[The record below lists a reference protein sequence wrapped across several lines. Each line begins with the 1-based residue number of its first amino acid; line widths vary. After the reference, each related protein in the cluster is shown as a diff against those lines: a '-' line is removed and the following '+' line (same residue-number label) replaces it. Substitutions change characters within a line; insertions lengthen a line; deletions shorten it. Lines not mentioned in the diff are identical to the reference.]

1 MNCRCKKINLAFVF
15 AMMLFATVFGPASFA
30 QNSDEP
36 IKATA
41 SFNADKEIASDTAIE
56 IKLSRTPA
64 ANEKVAIT
72 IGQTDVTAL
81 FDRSD
86 LRLVYNSKILPLATG
101 KSTVT
106 VYLIQTNGAWKEVA
120 RFAMTVAAKSDAIP
134 TAVESPKVEEKTA
147 ETAPAKTEKPFIDTT
162 PKEIKPD
169 EAKPTSDQVGAETKT
184 ATSEKPAT
192 EAQTPETP
200 TAETPATPATE
211 TPAAE
216 TPTVEK
222 KRFFKFLPSFAIS
235 MESQPLQ
242 QNFPVDARP
251 EKRATFTDFNLTG
264 SIKTEAKIGNITNES
279 NFDFAGSSF
288 KEKTLQFGA
297 LGREAPDVDLSSYL
311 MNFTIAKAKVS
322 VGHTS
327 FGGSRHL
334 VNSFSSR
341 GLSASVP
348 INKYFDVTG
357 GMMNGT
363 SVLGVKN
370 FLGVSQI
377 RHQMQGAT
385 LGIEF
390 FPKRKNAM
398 RLEVTGF
405 NGYLQALNGVSEGQ
419 IVDAERSRG
428 FGFRF
433 ITSDKTGRFKV
444 EAGYAL
450 SRFFNANDPSLDP
463 NNNAVP
469 VQAVIRSAFYI
480 DSTNQI
486 LKDIK
491 LTKKKNL
498 NLSVGFKYEYVE
510 PLYRSLGASAS
521 ADKATQDY
529 SIDGSIG
536 EITFQAGHG
545 RSNDNLRSVPS
556 ILKLLTRSTRFSV
569 ALPLSAIVGDS
580 EKPSPLLPRLG
591 YSIDRTNNLGDA
603 IPVNGGFEVDLGSV
617 PDLVSTN
624 QTASSSWQFKKF
636 NVGYTYGRT
645 FADNRQAGSENKDQL
660 GWVHGLSFGLNP
672 SDIIGFTVGLSFDS
686 QQNFELDQIN
696 RTKTLNL
703 GTTWKPFKGATFTG
717 ELAQTLAGDAAQ
729 TSLAR
734 NVNYSGQ
741 FAYSFAREKTGFEKF
756 GFQLFARFAD
766 AFTRNR
772 NTIEITNIQT
782 RTKIMTAGMTV
793 NFF

>member
-1 MNCRCKKINLAFVF
+1 
-15 AMMLFATVFGPASFA
+15 MLFATVFGPASFA

-81 FDRSD
+81 FDRSAD
-86 LRLVYNSKILPLATG
+86 RFVYDARILPLATG
-101 KSTVT
+101 KSAVT
-106 VYLIQTNGAWKEVA
+106 VYIIPVNGSWKEIA
-120 RFAMTVAAKSDAIP
+120 RFAMTVAAKSEAIP
-134 TAVESPKVEEKTA
+134 AVPESVKSEEQKPSDRVSAKAVENGV
-147 ETAPAKTEKPFIDTT
+147 
-162 PKEIKPD
+162 EIKPT
-169 EAKPTSDQVGAETKT
+169 EIKPNEPKPTADQVGTET
-184 ATSEKPAT
+184 KPAT
-192 EAQTPETP
+192 ADKPTAEAENPSAQTPAVQATG
-200 TAETPATPATE
+200 TPATE
-211 TPAAE
+211 TP
-216 TPTVEK
+216 TVEK
-222 KRFFKFLPSFAIS
+222 RRFFKFLPSFAIS

-242 QNFPVDARP
+242 QNFPADARP

-279 NFDFAGSSF
+279 NFDFAGSTF
-288 KEKTLQFGA
+288 KEKTLQFGT

-433 ITSDKTGRFKV
+433 ITSDRTERFKV

-545 RSNDNLRSVPS
+545 RSNDSLRNVPS

-580 EKPSPLLPRLG
+580 EKASPLLPRLG

-686 QQNFELDQIN
+686 QQNLELDQIN

-703 GTTWKPFKGATFTG
+703 ATTWKPFKGATFTG

>member
-1 MNCRCKKINLAFVF
+1 MTLFLISVLIPLSLAQSSV
-15 AMMLFATVFGPASFA
+15 
-30 QNSDEP
+30 EP
-36 IKATA
+36 MKVTA
-41 SFNADKEIASDTAIE
+41 SFSTGKPVAPDTSIQIE
-56 IKLSRTPA
+56 LSKSLA
-64 ANEKVAIT
+64 ANEKIAIT
-72 IGQTDVTAL
+72 IDKTDITAL
-81 FDRSD
+81 FERTGDRF
-86 LRLVYNSKILPLATG
+86 VYNAKVLPLADG

-106 VYLIQTNGAWKEVA
+106 VFLIPTSNVWKEVA
-120 RFAMTVAAKSDAIP
+120 RFGLTVASP
-134 TAVESPKVEEKTA
+134 SPQVEMQPANESANKPSEKTTE
-147 ETAPAKTEKPFIDTT
+147 ETSG
-162 PKEIKPD
+162 
-169 EAKPTSDQVGAETKT
+169 EAKPEEKKADETKPADDKTLTETKAET
-184 ATSEKPAT
+184 EKV
-192 EAQTPETP
+192 EA
-200 TAETPATPATE
+200 ATPAADATASATRAPE
-211 TPAAE
+211 PPAEA
-216 TPTVEK
+216 TATEK
-222 KRFFKFLPSFAIS
+222 KRFLKFLPTFALS

-242 QNFPVDARP
+242 QNFPADARP

-264 SIKTEAKIGNITNES
+264 SIKTEAKIGNILNES

-288 KEKTLQFGA
+288 KEKTLQFGT

-311 MNFTIAKAKVS
+311 MNFTIGKVKAS
-322 VGHTS
+322 LGHTS
-327 FGGSRHL
+327 FGGNRHL

-341 GLSASVP
+341 GISVTVP

-363 SVLGVKN
+363 SVLGVSN

-385 LGIEF
+385 LGVEF
-390 FPKRKNAM
+390 FPKRKNAV

-419 IVDAERSRG
+419 VVDAERSRG
-428 FGFRF
+428 FGFRL
-433 ITSDKTGRFKV
+433 ITSDKTERFKI

-463 NNNAVP
+463 NGTAVP

-510 PLYRSLGASAS
+510 PLYRSLGASSS
-521 ADKATQDY
+521 ADKASQDY
-529 SIDGSIG
+529 SLDGSIG
-536 EITFQAGHG
+536 EITFQVGHG
-545 RSNDNLRSVPS
+545 RANDNLRNVPS
-556 ILKLLTRSTRFSV
+556 ILKLLTRSTRFSL
-569 ALPLSAIVGDS
+569 ALPLSALVGDS

-603 IPVNGGFEVDLGSV
+603 IPVNGGFEVDLATV
-617 PDLVSTN
+617 PDLASTN

-636 NVGYTYGRT
+636 NFGYTYGRT

-672 SDIIGFTVGLSFDS
+672 SDDIGFTAGFSFDS
-686 QQNFELDQIN
+686 QQNFELNQIN

-729 TSLAR
+729 TSLTR

-756 GFQLFARFAD
+756 GVQIFARFAD

-772 NTIEITNIQT
+772 QTIEVSNVQT

>member
-1 MNCRCKKINLAFVF
+1 MTLLLISVLGPLSLAQS
-15 AMMLFATVFGPASFA
+15 P
-30 QNSDEP
+30 DEP
-36 IKATA
+36 MKATA
-41 SFNADKEIASDTAIE
+41 SFSADKPVAPDTSIE
-56 IKLSRTPA
+56 IELGKTPA
-64 ANEKVAIT
+64 ANEKIAIT
-72 IGQTDVTAL
+72 IDKTDITAL
-81 FDRSD
+81 FERTRDRF
-86 LRLVYNSKILPLATG
+86 VYNSKILPFADG
-101 KSTVT
+101 KSTLT
-106 VYLIQTNGAWKEVA
+106 VYLIPTSGVWKEVA
-120 RFAMTVAAKSDAIP
+120 RFGLAVA
-134 TAVESPKVEEKTA
+134 SP
-147 ETAPAKTEKPFIDTT
+147 APQ
-162 PKEIKPD
+162 IK
-169 EAKPTSDQVGAETKT
+169 
-184 ATSEKPAT
+184 
-192 EAQTPETP
+192 TP
-200 TAETPATPATE
+200 TAEESVNKPSEKTTAETSAEAKPEEKKADETKPSADKTVTETKAETLEKVEAATPSADTTAPATE
-211 TPAAE
+211 
-216 TPTVEK
+216 K
-222 KRFFKFLPSFAIS
+222 KSFFKFLPTFAIS

-242 QNFPVDARP
+242 QNFPADARP

-264 SIKTEAKIGNITNES
+264 SIKAEAKIGNILNES

-288 KEKTLQFGA
+288 KEKTLQFGT

-311 MNFTIAKAKVS
+311 MNFTIGKVKAS
-322 VGHTS
+322 LGHTS
-327 FGGSRHL
+327 FGGNRHL

-341 GLSASVP
+341 GISVTVP
-348 INKYFDVTG
+348 INKYLDVTG

-363 SVLGVKN
+363 SVLGVSN

-419 IVDAERSRG
+419 VVDAERSRG

-433 ITSDKTGRFKV
+433 ITSDKTERFKI

-463 NNNAVP
+463 NGNAVP

-480 DSTNQI
+480 ESSNQI
-486 LKDIK
+486 VKDLK

-510 PLYRSLGASAS
+510 PLYRSLGASSS
-521 ADKATQDY
+521 ADKASQDY
-529 SIDGSIG
+529 SLDGSIG
-536 EITFQAGHG
+536 EITFQVGHG
-545 RSNDNLRSVPS
+545 RANDNLRNVPS
-556 ILKLLTRSTRFSV
+556 ILKLLTRSTRFSL
-569 ALPLSAIVGDS
+569 ALPLSALVGNS

-603 IPVNGGFEVDLGSV
+603 IPVNGGFEVDLATV

-636 NVGYTYGRT
+636 NFGYTYGRT

-660 GWVHGLSFGLNP
+660 GWVHGLSVGLNP
-672 SDIIGFTVGLSFDS
+672 SDDIGFTVGFSFDS
-686 QQNFELDQIN
+686 QQNFELNQIN

-729 TSLAR
+729 TSLTR
-734 NVNYSGQ
+734 NINYSGQ
-741 FAYSFAREKTGFEKF
+741 LAYSFAREKTGFEKF
-756 GFQLFARFAD
+756 GVQVFARFAD

-772 NTIEITNIQT
+772 RTIEVTNVQT